1 MSELNAGEF
10 SLLADSNGVLIPES
24 DLRVDLN
31 DRGFRYADGLFET
44 ALVVHGAPTF
54 WNWRLERLEAGLRF
68 LRFDGEWIHDLI
80 QNHLLKRVQRLAQAN
95 QLGNQPGILK
105 IQITRGV
112 GQRGYG
118 IPQQCVPWTL
128 IQLRSVAQNLSELI
142 KKGNQPIRI
151 GILPQALPERDPF
164 RIHKLLNK
172 IASILAKSH
181 ADEQGLDDALMQDA
195 SGRLL
200 ETSGGNLFWWENGIL
215 CTPPL
220 EDGVLNGVTRRKC
233 LEIAKS
239 AGYSTLETSPDLDRL
254 LQSQGVACSSSIQ
267 GWVDVVEI
275 EKTAIPIPDSSI
287 QIREL
292 YWNSISK
299 QNSTNF

>member
-1 MSELNAGEF
+1 MSELNEEAF
-10 SLLADSNGVLIPES
+10 SPLADSNGTVIPES
-24 DLRVDLN
+24 ELHVDVN

-44 ALVVHGAPTF
+44 ALVVQGSPTF
-54 WNWRLERLEAGLRF
+54 WKWRLERLEAGLKF
-68 LRFDGEWIHDLI
+68 LRFDCGWINDLI
-80 QNHLLKRVQRLAQAN
+80 QHQLPRRVQRLIQVN
-95 QLGNQPGILK
+95 KLGNQPAILK
-105 IQITRGV
+105 VQITRGV

-118 IPQQCVPWTL
+118 IPKKCVPSTL
-128 IQLRSVAQNLSELI
+128 IQLRSVAENLFEL
-142 KKGNQPIRI
+142 KKRYYPIRI
-151 GILPQALPERDPF
+151 GILPQELPDRDPF
-164 RIHKLLNK
+164 RMHKLLNK
-172 IASILAKSH
+172 TASILAKSY
-181 ADEQGLDDALMQDA
+181 ADEQGLDDALMQDF

-239 AGYSTLETSPDLDRL
+239 AGYSVQETSPDLNRL
-254 LQSQGVACSSSIQ
+254 LKSQGVACTSSIQ
-267 GWVDVVEI
+267 GWVDIVEI
-275 EKTAIPIPDSSI
+275 KKISIPIPERSI

-299 QNSTNF
+299 

>member
-10 SLLADSNGVLIPES
+10 SLLADSNGSLIPES
-24 DLRVDLN
+24 ELRVDLN

-44 ALVVHGAPTF
+44 ALVVHGTPTL

-80 QNHLLKRVQRLAQAN
+80 QNHLLNRIQRLAQVN
-95 QLGNQPGILK
+95 RLGNQPGILK

-118 IPQQCVPWTL
+118 IPKQCIPWTL
-128 IQLRSVAQNLSELI
+128 IQLRSVAENLSELV
-142 KKGNQPIRI
+142 KKGNHPIRI
-151 GILPQALPERDPF
+151 GVLPQTLPERDPF

-172 IASILAKSH
+172 TASILAKSY
-181 ADEQGLDDALMQDA
+181 AGDRGLDDALMQDA
-195 SGRLL
+195 GGRLL
-200 ETSGGNLFWWENGIL
+200 ESSGGNLFWWENEVL

-233 LEIAKS
+233 LEIAKT
-239 AGYSTLETSPDLDRL
+239 AGYSVQETSPDLNRL
-254 LQSQGVACSSSIQ
+254 LKSQGAACTSSIQ
-267 GWVDVVEI
+267 GWVDVIEI
-275 EKTAIPIPDSSI
+275 EKSAIPIPASSI

-292 YWNSISK
+292 YWDFISK
-299 QNSTNF
+299 QNSTNY